1 MQNIFKTVVC
11 VLKHD
16 KIFNDETTTTE
27 GLLERP
33 SFSSFVFYI

>member
-16 KIFNDETTTTE
+16 KIFNDETTTE

-33 SFSSFVFYI
+33 SFSLFVFYI